1 MVDERIGGERQDDLR
16 GTQLTKYPGDQ
27 GQLDTC
33 ESCLIEKKYGSA
45 SPRLTA
51 LNGSDDCVRLVF
63 EPAVSKNDS
72 FGIGVTALVQGRLE
86 MCSMEGIRVDEI
98 VLEVKMQTL

>member
-1 MVDERIGGERQDDLR
+1 MVDERIGGERQDNCR
-16 GTQLTKYPGDQ
+16 GTQLMKYPGNQ

-72 FGIGVTALVQGRLE
+72 SGV
-86 MCSMEGIRVDEI
+86 
-98 VLEVKMQTL
+98 